1 MVEGRV
7 SDSKDVVM
15 ADIVSADNFNRKL
28 IRQEDDQDGKQ
39 TSNKQETSRMT
50 RFRRQEFFF
59 FS

>member
-15 ADIVSADNFNRKL
+15 ADMVSADNFNRKL

-39 TSNKQETSRMT
+39 TSNEQETSRIT
-50 RFRRQEFFF
+50 
-59 FS
+59 